1 MQMVNQAY
9 YQMSSILLS
18 LINHESSAFW
28 KVWEWKLDP
37 YRCWRIEKRVD
48 VLISLRNHEKIGSP
62 LQLISEKTAGFFCH
76 KVFSTADESTLW
88 EYSRKKNSKI
98 VLQYRVSDSWD
109 RIDLLC
115 DKSQT
120 AGNLAFEY
128 LGQIVPQCLLLH
140 NILTFHGVLME
151 YQGQGIIISAPSGTG
166 KTTHARMWRDR
177 YHSLIINGDRAT
189 VQRQDGIWTGFGL
202 PWSGTSG
209 EQINRSVPLKA
220 LVVLER
226 GEKNDAHQITGLEA
240 FGAVWPHLLYPGWD
254 REMTGR
260 AMDQLDIFLREIPII
275 RFSCRP
281 DPESVDVL
289 YHEIFR

>member
-1 MQMVNQAY
+1 MVVDLRNKLSINKESKEKYFLLHQQPCGFFQHQIFLKKDGEKIWKYVRSKNQRLY
-9 YQMSSILLS
+9 LEYSINPDWS
-18 LINHESSAFW
+18 
-28 KVWEWKLDP
+28 
-37 YRCWRIEKRVD
+37 R
-48 VLISLRNHEKIGSP
+48 ISLVVDNTETVGI
-62 LQLISEKTAGFFCH
+62 IS
-76 KVFSTADESTLW
+76 
-88 EYSRKKNSKI
+88 
-98 VLQYRVSDSWD
+98 
-109 RIDLLC
+109 
-115 DKSQT
+115 
-120 AGNLAFEY
+120 FEY
-128 LGQIVPQCLLLH
+128 LTRILPGSLLLH